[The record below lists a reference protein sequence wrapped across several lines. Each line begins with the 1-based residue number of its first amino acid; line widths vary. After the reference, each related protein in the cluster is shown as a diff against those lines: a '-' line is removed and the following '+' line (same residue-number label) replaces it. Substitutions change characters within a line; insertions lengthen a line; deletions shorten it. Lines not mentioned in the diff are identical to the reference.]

1 MIAFWISAA
10 LLMVLALWLILPALL
25 KSKGSTDKAVDGAAQ
40 ANLSVLRS
48 QLTQL
53 DADFAAGS
61 INPEQLALAKSE
73 IERRALEEESAP
85 ETAVVPA
92 SPAKSKRTA
101 WVLGLAIPLVAA

>member
-10 LLMVLALWLILPALL
+10 LLLVLALVLVLPALL
-25 KSKGSTDKAVDGAAQ
+25 KSNSSLEKAADGAAE

-53 DADFAAGS
+53 DAEFAAGT
-61 INPEQLALAKSE
+61 INGDQLALAKSE

-85 ETAVVPA
+85 ELAVA
-92 SPAKSKRTA
+92 
-101 WVLGLAIPLVAA
+101 LALAQ